1 MDVRTLLEAS
11 CPTETQ
17 GLCTIDYLHSVF
29 VSILP
34 HFYPSD
40 WLLRND
46 VYPLLEKFEFVANL
60 C

>member
-1 MDVRTLLEAS
+1 M
-11 CPTETQ
+11 
-17 GLCTIDYLHSVF
+17 DYLHSVF

-34 HFYPSD
+34 RFYPSD